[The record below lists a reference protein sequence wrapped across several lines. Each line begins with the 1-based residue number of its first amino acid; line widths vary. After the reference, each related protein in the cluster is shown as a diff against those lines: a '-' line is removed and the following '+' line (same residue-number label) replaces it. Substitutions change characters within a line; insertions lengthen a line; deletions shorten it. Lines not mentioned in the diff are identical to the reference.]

1 MDFSH
6 VRPDHLCHP
15 IETIVEKH
23 RKALQGC
30 CDVLKEEQVKGEKSL
45 EKVTDERKELKKEVE
60 KAKGEISQQKE
71 DIIKAV
77 EDVFQEKIKEVDE
90 VYAVKEKP
98 IVEQQNKVESFL
110 DQVKRAGSLSK
121 NVVEKGS
128 DEEIIESHKMVKERV
143 QMVKRE
149 SRGVEDLPKA
159 DGFARPNWFVAR
171 QVKMEAVSNLFG
183 TGMDLIASFNYFT
196 SIRE

>member
-30 CDVLKEEQVKGEKSL
+30 CDVLKEEQVMGEKSL
-45 EKVTDERKELKKEVE
+45 EKVTDESKELKKEAE
-60 KAKGEISQQKE
+60 KAKGDISMQKE

-77 EDVFQEKIKEVDE
+77 EDIFQRKIRKVEE
-90 VYAVKEKP
+90 LYAVKEKQ

-110 DQVKRAGSLSK
+110 DQVKRAGSLC
-121 NVVEKGS
+121 
-128 DEEIIESHKMVKERV
+128 I
-143 QMVKRE
+143 
-149 SRGVEDLPKA
+149 
-159 DGFARPNWFVAR
+159 
-171 QVKMEAVSNLFG
+171 
-183 TGMDLIASFNYFT
+183 
-196 SIRE
+196 